1 MKLASTVTAVSA
13 AKWPL
18 TGGLPSELS
27 ITKNDGVGRIYLGG
41 YSDGSIRIWDA
52 TYPVLSLICLLEG
65 EVRVPSNISV
75 IFCPLMNGGY
85 MFNSE

>member
-52 TYPVLSLICLLEG
+52 TYPVLSLICLLKG
-65 EVRVPSNISV
+65 EVRVPSKISV